1 MRGVLCWLVLLL
13 GCQRQEGPTTYTGVL
28 EGRSARVPALLGGRL
43 VEVRVEE
50 GAMVAPGDT
59 IALVDTLELAIQAR
73 QVEAARGELAVQEE
87 IAATALARTGT
98 DLEYAEEK
106 AGRIRA
112 LAEDQALPRQSA
124 DDLRHQVELARS
136 ARQSALQQMQ
146 LLRAKDQQLLVQLEM
161 IRKKQ
166 ADAVVLAP
174 SGGVVASRYFEP
186 GEAVMPTQAVV
197 ELLQVRQLE
206 VKIYIP
212 EEKLPQVRYGQQVQ
226 LRVDGMSE
234 ALPGQVIW
242 VSEKA
247 EFTPKTILTP
257 ETRAALVYA
266 VKVVVENPEGVLKHG
281 IPAEVW
287 W

>member
-1 MRGVLCWLVLLL
+1 MRGMLWGLVLLL
-13 GCQRQEGPTTYTGVL
+13 GCQQQQKPTTYTGVL

-73 QVEAARGELAVQEE
+73 QVEAAREELAVQEE

-112 LAEDQALPRQSA
+112 LAEDQALPRQNS
-124 DDLRHQVELARS
+124 DDLRHQVELASS
-136 ARQSALQQMQ
+136 ARQSAGQQLQ
-146 LLRAKDQQLLVQLEM
+146 LLQAKDKQLLVQLEL
-161 IRKKQ
+161 IRKKE
-166 ADAVVLAP
+166 ADAVVVAP
-174 SGGVVASRYFEP
+174 IGGVVASRYFEP
-186 GEAVMPTQAVV
+186 GEAILPMQAVV

-212 EEKLPQVRYGQQVQ
+212 EERLSQVRYGQQVR
-226 LRVDGMSE
+226 LRVDGMGE
-234 ALPGQVIW
+234 GLTGQVSW
-242 VSEKA
+242 VSERA

-266 VKVVVENPEGVLKHG
+266 VKVLVANPEGVLKHG
-281 IPAEVW
+281 MPVEVEW
-287 W
+287 